1 MSSNGNTETWD
12 RAAAR
17 YQQEFDPP
25 DHTVHYGPGL
35 PDDSHLRILPGH
47 LGGKRVLELGCGAG
61 QAAVA
66 FARMGARTIAVDASP
81 EMVAAARRRA
91 EAATVGIDFRV
102 GDLCDLAFVPAE
114 SIDLVFSGATI
125 DYVEDLGRVLRSVHR
140 VLRPQAAFVFSLEH
154 PLALCLEAAAG
165 SGAPALAR
173 GYADPAP
180 VKAERYGEAFL
191 LHPRTIAE
199 VVGALARARFRVEAL
214 AEPAGSDPRIPA
226 ATVWRTRKDGR

>member
-1 MSSNGNTETWD
+1 MNIETWD
-12 RAAAR
+12 RAASR
-17 YQQEFDPP
+17 YQEEFRPGDRA
-25 DHTVHYGPGL
+25 VHYGPGV
-35 PDDSHLRILPGH
+35 PDDAELRILPGH

-91 EAATVGIDFRV
+91 EAATVGVDFRI
-102 GDLCDLAFVPAE
+102 GDVSDLAFVPAE
-114 SIDLVFSGATI
+114 SIDLVFSGATL

-140 VLRPQAAFVFSLEH
+140 VLRPQGAFVFSLEH
-154 PLALCLEAAAG
+154 PLALCLEATDAG
-165 SGAPALAR
+165 TAPILAR

-191 LHPRTIAE
+191 LHPRTVSE
-199 VVGALARARFRVEAL
+199 VVSALARAGFRVEAL
-214 AEPAGSDPRIPA
+214 AEPAGSDARIPA

>member
-1 MSSNGNTETWD
+1 MSNLETWD

-17 YQQEFDPP
+17 YQEEFRPGDRA
-25 DHTVHYGPGL
+25 VHYGPGV
-35 PDDSHLRILPGH
+35 PDDTELRILPGH

-66 FARMGARTIAVDASP
+66 FARMGARIIAVDASA

-91 EAATVGIDFRV
+91 EAATVGVDFRP
-102 GDLCDLAFVPAE
+102 GDLSDLAFVPAE
-114 SIDLVFSGATI
+114 SIDLVFSGATL

-140 VLRPQAAFVFSLEH
+140 VLRPQGGFVFSLEH
-154 PLALCLEAAAG
+154 PLALCLETTG
-165 SGAPALAR
+165 SGAPTVAR

-191 LHPRTIAE
+191 LHPRTVAE
-199 VVGALARARFRVEAL
+199 VVSALARSGFRVEAL
-214 AEPAGSDPRIPA
+214 AEPVGPDPRIPA